1 MKFSADFFEHLRQ
14 RIQVSDIVSSK
25 VSLKKHGNEYTGLC
39 PFHSEKSPSFSVN
52 NHKRFYHC
60 FGCGAHGDIIRFVSE
75 TEGVSYADSA
85 VRIANQFGI
94 AIPKLSKAEEDLY
107 AESQK
112 LEDILDLALGF
123 YKKSLNKESINYL
136 TQRGFSPEMIK
147 DFDIGYAPDRGSL
160 QKFLESKNIPLI
172 LMQKAGLVSKNS
184 EGFKAE
190 IFRDRII
197 FPIRNI
203 YKKVIAF
210 GGRAFGDIKPKY
222 INSPETI
229 LFNKS
234 ETLYAEEKATAAA
247 YKKNQMILVEGYMDV
262 IAMHQAGFVET
273 VAALGTAVTEKHIAK
288 IWKICDEVI
297 FLMDGDLAGMKA
309 AAKASAIII
318 PMLSNEK
325 KASFV
330 LLPDGYDPD
339 DYLKNSGKDE
349 LANLIEN
356 RKSLSEFLW
365 HTELSKKSVKKAE
378 DFADLEFRLISYV
391 KNITN
396 NLIAKNYQTFFKDQL
411 WNLRISQKNVNKLK
425 KDLSDLSG
433 GIKINYNYSK
443 IEHIEYG
450 IILLILKFP
459 TILGDEKILEEFDHI
474 IFYDEELGKV
484 RSLILENLDLFK
496 YADKEVL
503 LVDKVKKFMEN
514 SGFSRLYSLLSG
526 GSQVFLDS
534 NMSHGLSHND
544 LWNLFLKKHHIAC
557 LKMEYD
563 QAISLVEQESFTRAM
578 EYRRQIIQLEEEI
591 KNFLDI

>member
-14 RIQVSDIVSSK
+14 RILVSDIVSSK

-60 FGCGAHGDIIRFVSE
+60 FGCGAHGDVIRFVSE

-94 AIPKLSKAEEDLY
+94 AVPKLSKAEEDIY
-107 AESQK
+107 AETQK
-112 LEDILDLALGF
+112 LEDILELALGF
-123 YKKSLNKESINYL
+123 YKKSLNKESIDYL
-136 TQRGFSPEMIK
+136 TKRGLTAETIK
-147 DFDIGYAPDRGSL
+147 NFDIGYAPDRGSL
-160 QKFLESKNIPLI
+160 QKFLESKKIPLI

-184 EGFKAE
+184 EGFKSE

-210 GGRAFGDIKPKY
+210 GGRAHGDTKPKY

-234 ETLYAEEKATAAA
+234 ETLYAEEKATATA

-262 IAMHQAGFVET
+262 IAMHQAGFPET
-273 VAALGTAVTEKHIAK
+273 VAALGTAVTDKHISK

-297 FLMDGDLAGMKA
+297 FLMDGDQAGMKA
-309 AAKASAIII
+309 AAKASGLIL
-318 PMLSNEK
+318 PLLNNEK
-325 KASFV
+325 KASFI
-330 LLPDGYDPD
+330 LLPDGNDPD
-339 DYLKNSGKDE
+339 DYIKNVGKDS
-349 LANLIEN
+349 LSKLIEN
-356 RKSLSEFLW
+356 RHSLSEFLW
-365 HTELSKKSVKKAE
+365 KTELAKKTIKKAE
-378 DFADLEFRLISYV
+378 DFADLEFRLTSYV

-425 KDLSDLSG
+425 KDNSTLSAS
-433 GIKINYNYSK
+433 IKINYNYSE

-450 IILLILKFP
+450 IISLILQNP
-459 TILGDEKILEEFDHI
+459 AILDDDNIIDEFDHLLMST
-474 IFYDEELGKV
+474 EELVNVKT
-484 RSLILENLDLFK
+484 LIFENLDLLK
-496 YADKEVL
+496 SVGDESVL
-503 LVDKVKKFMEN
+503 SDKVKKLMEN
-514 SGFSRLYSLLSG
+514 SGFSRLYSLLSCG
-526 GSQVFLDS
+526 NQIFVNL
-534 NMSHGLSHND
+534 NISHNLSYGD
-544 LWNLFLKKHHIAC
+544 LWNLLLKKHHIIC
-557 LKMEYD
+557 LRKEYD
-563 QAISLVEQESFTRAM
+563 QALSVVEQESFVRAM
-578 EYRRQIIQLEEEI
+578 EYRKQIIQLEEEI